1 MKPAL
6 RILGIVLVVVVA
18 GLLLYLGTKT
28 PSNDRVW
35 DPSFSK
41 LNTVETLKDG
51 SVVIRNLRN
60 FTYGASTVEN
70 REWNDVTINLGDI
83 ESAYFFLDHFSPN
96 RQVGHTFISFHL
108 KDGSTVAFS
117 IEARRE
123 ATETYSFIGGFLNRY
138 ELQYL
143 WGTERDL
150 ITQRTVYKNEQLYRF
165 PLVISAWQARTLL
178 QEFATETNAL
188 AESPRFYHTL
198 TANCT
203 NMLAKIVN
211 KYHPHTL
218 PYDISWNLTGLSDY
232 YLERQGLIE
241 TSGKTGETLRTVYDL
256 SIHRGELIKN
266 AALSS
271 KEFTTFIDN
280 LLAK

>member
-1 MKPAL
+1 MKRVLKIAL
-6 RILGIVLVVVVA
+6 SILVCALV
-18 GLLLYLGTKT
+18 GLFVYLGTKT
-28 PSNDRVW
+28 PLNDRVW

-51 SVVIRNLRN
+51 SVVIHNLRN
-60 FTYGASTVEN
+60 FTYGVGTVEK
-70 REWNDVTINLGDI
+70 REWSDVTIRLGDI
-83 ESAYFFLDHFSPN
+83 ESAYFFLDHFSN
-96 RQVGHTFISFHL
+96 IRQVGHTFISFHL

-123 ATETYSFIGGFLNRY
+123 ANETYSFIGGFLNRY

-143 WGTERDL
+143 WGTEQDL

-165 PLVISAWQARTLL
+165 PLVISTWQARTLL
-178 QEFATETNAL
+178 QEFATETNTL

-232 YLERQGLIE
+232 YLERQGFIE
-241 TSGKTGETLRTVYDL
+241 SNGKKGEELRKAYDL
-256 SIHRGELIKN
+256 TIHRDEIAQN
-266 AALSS
+266 ASRS
-271 KEFTTFIDN
+271 QKEFTAFIET
-280 LLAK
+280 LVAQ